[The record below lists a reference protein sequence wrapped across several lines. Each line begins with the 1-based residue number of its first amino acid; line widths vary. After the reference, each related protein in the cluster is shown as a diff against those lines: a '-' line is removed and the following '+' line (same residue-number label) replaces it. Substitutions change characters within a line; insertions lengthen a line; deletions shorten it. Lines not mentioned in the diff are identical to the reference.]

1 MAQTAFS
8 YDPGLP
14 SDRDWVRYYLG
25 DTSPDRAEVDDREL
39 DALLAD
45 EEEPEPAVDGDE
57 PTPAQWRS
65 YRKMVASRA
74 AAAIAGKYAREADV
88 SFENQRTSLSAKFA
102 QFMKLSE
109 TLEADSQTEARRDMG
124 GALKVVRW

>member
-1 MAQTAFS
+1 MAQTVFS

-25 DTSPDRAEVDDREL
+25 DTNTDRAEVDDREL
-39 DALLAD
+39 DALLA
-45 EEEPEPAVDGDE
+45 EEPEPEPEIEGDE

-65 YRKMVASRA
+65 YRYMVASQA
-74 AAAIAGKYAREADV
+74 AKGIAAKYAREADV

-102 QFMKLSE
+102 QFSKLAE
-109 TLEADSQTEARRDMG
+109 ALEADAKTEARRDHG
-124 GALKVVRW
+124 GTLKVVRW